1 MGLVSSSSRCILKTQ
16 RGEQCQRKQ
25 LLPAETGMVK
35 TSDRGGGGV
44 LE

>member
-16 RGEQCQRKQ
+16 REQCQRKQ